1 MTNPA
6 APSAHDTRRLTPAVQ
21 ILIALSATILFLQWT
36 VVTDAD
42 VFAALGFQ
50 DGSLRRTL
58 WSAVTYSFAHYG
70 FWHLAV
76 NMYAL
81 FAFGPRLEAAMGT
94 RAFTLYYLW
103 CALGGAI
110 AHMLFVRTGIL
121 IGASAAVLG
130 VMFGYAQQW
139 PDEEVMLFGVVP
151 VRAWTVVLLFAVAN
165 LTLGMVGAGDA
176 PGGEKVVY
184 LAHLGGLAFG
194 WLYFRTPPAASIER
208 LRQRISL
215 APDYQDEVPPRAVPK
230 TLPRQRGG
238 AQRDEVDEVVAKS
251 KAIAAQQQPKHPLA
265 RALPMTHRPSTEGR
279 VTELDRVLDKI
290 SADGLESLSASD
302 RAVLDEMARRLRDDD
317 R

>member
-6 APSAHDTRRLTPAVQ
+6 AQIVHEPRRITPAVQ
-21 ILIALSATILFLQWT
+21 LLIAACATILFLQWT
-36 VVTDAD
+36 VVTDVD

-50 DGSLRRTL
+50 NGSLQRTL
-58 WSAVTYSFAHYG
+58 WSAMTYSFAHYG
-70 FWHLAV
+70 LWHLVV

-94 RAFTLYYLW
+94 RAFVLYYLW

-110 AHMLFVRTGIL
+110 AHTLFVRTGIL
-121 IGASAAVLG
+121 VGASAAVLG

-139 PDEEVMLFGVVP
+139 PDEEVLLLGIVP

-165 LTLGMVGAGDA
+165 LAFGMLGAGDV
-176 PGGEKVVY
+176 PGGDRVVY

-208 LRQRISL
+208 LRQRISP

-238 AQRDEVDEVVAKS
+238 VQRDEVDEVVAKS
-251 KAIAAQQQPKHPLA
+251 KAIAAQQ
-265 RALPMTHRPSTEGR
+265 PMTRVLPAAPRQPAESR
-279 VTELDRVLDKI
+279 VTDLDRVLDKI
-290 SADGLESLSASD
+290 SAAGLQSLSPAD
-302 RAVLDEMARRLRDDD
+302 RAILDEMAQRLRDEG

>member
-1 MTNPA
+1 MT
-6 APSAHDTRRLTPAVQ
+6 HDPRQLTPAVQ
-21 ILIALSATILFLQWT
+21 ILIAICTAIMFLQWT
-36 VVTDAD
+36 VVSDAD

-50 DGSLRRTL
+50 DGSLQRTL

-81 FAFGPRLEAAMGT
+81 FAFGPRLEMAMGT

-110 AHMLFVRTGIL
+110 AHLLFVPAGIL
-121 IGASAAVLG
+121 VGASAAVLG

-139 PDEEVMLFGVVP
+139 PDEEVLLLGVVP

-165 LTLGMVGAGDA
+165 MALGMVGAGDV
-176 PGGEKVVY
+176 PGGDRVVY

-208 LRQRISL
+208 LRQRISP

-238 AQRDEVDEVVAKS
+238 VQRDEVDEVVAKS
-251 KAIAAQQQPKHPLA
+251 NAIAAQQQPGQPKQPMA
-265 RALPMTHRPSTEGR
+265 RAAHALPPATETR
-279 VTELDRVLDKI
+279 RTELDRVLDKI
-290 SADGLESLSASD
+290 SAGGLASLSAAD
-302 RAVLDEMARRLRDDD
+302 RAVLDEMARRLRDEEQ
-317 R
+317 

>member
-1 MTNPA
+1 MT
-6 APSAHDTRRLTPAVQ
+6 HDPRRLTPAVQ
-21 ILIALSATILFLQWT
+21 ILIAISTAIMFLQWT
-36 VVTDAD
+36 VVSDAD

-50 DGSLRRTL
+50 DGSLQRTL

-81 FAFGPRLEAAMGT
+81 FAFGPRLEMAMGT

-110 AHMLFVRTGIL
+110 AHLLFVPAGIL
-121 IGASAAVLG
+121 VGASAAVLG

-139 PDEEVMLFGVVP
+139 PDEEVLLLGVVP

-165 LTLGMVGAGDA
+165 MALGMVGAGDV
-176 PGGEKVVY
+176 PGGDRVVY

-208 LRQRISL
+208 LRQRISP

-238 AQRDEVDEVVAKS
+238 VQRDEVDEVVAKS
-251 KAIAAQQQPKHPLA
+251 NAIAAQQQPGQPKQ
-265 RALPMTHRPSTEGR
+265 PMTRAAHVLPAATETR
-279 VTELDRVLDKI
+279 RTELDRVLDKI
-290 SADGLESLSASD
+290 SAGGLASRSAAD
-302 RAVLDEMARRLRDDD
+302 RAVLDEMARRLRDEEQ
-317 R
+317 

>member
-1 MTNPA
+1 MTTSA
-6 APSAHDTRRLTPAVQ
+6 AHTVHDPRRLTPVVQ
-21 ILIALSATILFLQWT
+21 VLITACATILFLQWT

-42 VFAALGFQ
+42 VFAVLGFQ
-50 DGSLRRTL
+50 NGSLQRSL

-70 FWHLAV
+70 LWHLVV

-94 RAFTLYYLW
+94 RPFALYYLW

-110 AHMLFVRTGIL
+110 AHMLFIRSGIL
-121 IGASAAVLG
+121 VGASAAVLG

-139 PDEEVMLFGVVP
+139 PDEEVLLFGVVP

-165 LTLGMVGAGDA
+165 LAFGMAGAGDV
-176 PGGEKVVY
+176 PGGERVVY
-184 LAHLGGLAFG
+184 LAHLGGLAFA

-208 LRQRISL
+208 LRQRISP

-230 TLPRQRGG
+230 TLPRQRSG
-238 AQRDEVDEVVAKS
+238 AQRDEVDEVVAES
-251 KAIAAQQQPKHPLA
+251 KAIVAQQPPITRAMPVVPRQPG
-265 RALPMTHRPSTEGR
+265 EVR
-279 VTELDRVLDKI
+279 VTDLDRVLDKI
-290 SADGLESLSASD
+290 SAGGLASLSLAD
-302 RAVLDEMARRLRDDD
+302 RAILDEMAQRLRGDG